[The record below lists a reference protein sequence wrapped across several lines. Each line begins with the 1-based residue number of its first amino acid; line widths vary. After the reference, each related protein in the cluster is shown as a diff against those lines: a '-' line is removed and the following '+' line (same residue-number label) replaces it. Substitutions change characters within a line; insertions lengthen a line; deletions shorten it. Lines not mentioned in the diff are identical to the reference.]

1 MPVDQDRVADEI
13 SLLDIAVVIAENW
26 IMLVVGPILAG
37 ALALAVVS
45 TQSSISYNA
54 QAEVI
59 LPEDAAPLLR
69 SEAVIS
75 HAQAKAGTEV
85 EQLKRLA
92 LNTLRSKRVPDTEI
106 YQLELSSSDAQV
118 AHASLEAVIEALI
131 VSSAP
136 SQEKMIELDREI
148 SRTSARL
155 ALVERALNSLSEP
168 EPTLDAEDG
177 LNLGLDAVALVS
189 LLDSQQYHYDTLD
202 KLQLQK
208 QSTVTPESVIT
219 SVNVSTVEARP
230 SKLIAVAAAIG
241 VGVVLLVFAFIRE
254 GLRGA
259 ARDPEQSQKLS
270 RIRKAFGFKA

>member
-1 MPVDQDRVADEI
+1 MPVDQDRVTDEI

-26 IMLVVGPILAG
+26 IMLLVGPIMAG

-45 TQSSISYNA
+45 THSSISYNA

-75 HAQAKAGTEV
+75 HAQAKAGNEV